1 MIGCRSHDR
10 PRPTYCE
17 LHLGHGGGVIFDYYQ
32 LVLVAFLVLR
42 IADECKPLLLVSTIF
57 G

>member
-1 MIGCRSHDR
+1 MIGCRSHD
-10 PRPTYCE
+10 RPTYCE